1 MFSMSVESVF
11 CWCSCYV
18 CHIVVGESD
27 CNAANED
34 LHASLNKLCISMIG
48 AALDSGA
55 NDPLWLVA
63 TSLNVVSHIVIQ
75 R

>member
-1 MFSMSVESVF
+1 MCLCDWDV
-11 CWCSCYV
+11 
-18 CHIVVGESD
+18 VVGESD

-55 NDPLWLVA
+55 NDPLWLVECYSFML
-63 TSLNVVSHIVIQ
+63 SLSLVSHVAELHAAVYT
-75 R
+75 